1 MITFNKTAQ
10 WCEDFTH
17 EYMGEYLQ
25 GDYHIR
31 TCIVPVERTPGAT
44 MVFIDAFEPDVMQP
58 LSTVDDIVKSIKN
71 IDILLT
77 RRPELLTA
85 FPDKARKFVYGTTW
99 LKNPRT
105 TKKEKSI
112 SFTMTSKRGDGK
124 ADGYNLRWSFLES
137 VLNHKVDFAL
147 PFRFFDSSRFPVFT
161 DYENT
166 KEWLARLNEGKNSH
180 QFIEDEKEPI
190 FDSMFSIIIE
200 NQRHPNYLTEK
211 LIDCVLSKSVP
222 LYFGCPNIGD
232 YFDTEGMIIIRDLEH
247 LIEVVQNLTPE
258 DYETRLP
265 IMQKNLELAQ
275 DLARPLAERTIEA
288 IKKAN

>member
-1 MITFNKTAQ
+1 MITFNETAK
-10 WCEDFTH
+10 WCLDFTD
-17 EYMGEYLQ
+17 EYMGKRLP
-25 GDYHIR
+25 GDYDIR
-31 TCIVPVERTPGAT
+31 TLSVPEKRTPGAT
-44 MVFIDAFEPDVMQP
+44 MVFIDAFEPDVMQE
-58 LSTVDDIVKSIKN
+58 SSMDDIIKTIKN
-71 IDILLT
+71 IDVLLT

-105 TKKEKSI
+105 TNKEKSI
-112 SFTMTSKRGDGK
+112 SFTMTSKNNAG
-124 ADGYNLRWSFLES
+124 ADGYNLRWSFLEN
-137 VLNHKVDFAL
+137 VLNRKVEFAL

-161 DYENT
+161 HYENN
-166 KEWLARLNEGKNSH
+166 KEWVSRLNEGKNSH

-222 LYFGCPNIGD
+222 LYFGCPNLGD

-247 LIEVVQNLTPE
+247 LVEVVQTLTPE

-288 IKKAN
+288 IK